1 MIGNERSLN
10 VPRIADDDPNYE
22 NVMRLFNSTCI
33 LCRATFG
40 VTVHEL
46 IPRSLAPKSWKRID
60 NRVCLCN
67 DCHTKI
73 HNMSKKDRDDLLLP
87 ARDRAL
93 KLNQ

>member
-1 MIGNERSLN
+1 M
-10 VPRIADDDPNYE
+10 PRQVNADENYE
-22 NVMRLFNSTCI
+22 IVMRLYNSTCI

-60 NRVCLCN
+60 NRVCLCAS
-67 DCHTKI
+67 CHTKI

-93 KLNQ
+93 KLN